1 MRVRLSNV
9 HFFLVWGN
17 KLFRSQFWIIWSCCS
32 LLEANFDF
40 NETCTSTAYFE
51 IACLMSKHVVQILIR
66 FKCFLLFEINNCVL
80 YCKWTKKLADSVLQE
95 RERAII
101 SFPDSFFL
109 SLLYKWKLC
118 QSKKW
123 KREDIALRAV
133 LWCFTTSRFYLEN
146 SCLQNVKQLQ
156 LG

>member
-1 MRVRLSNV
+1 MRVRLSNFI
-9 HFFLVWGN
+9 FFLVWGN
-17 KLFRSQFWIIWSCCS
+17 KLFRSQFWIIWSCS

-80 YCKWTKKLADSVLQE
+80 YCEWTKKLADSVLQE